1 MHLKVAN
8 MVTVTTQYLQDVS
21 TFECSYILLVL
32 WLQHKVWFI
41 LSREISAKGLAPVKV
56 NECLL
61 LAIRVW
67 VDGYHS
73 GFLELSSM
81 EDSDEVFKF
90 KFRFS
95 SRLRN
100 G

>member
-41 LSREISAKGLAPVKV
+41 LNREISAKVLAPVEV

-61 LAIRVW
+61 LATRVW
-67 VDGYHS
+67 V
-73 GFLELSSM
+73 

-95 SRLRN
+95 SRLRI
-100 G
+100 